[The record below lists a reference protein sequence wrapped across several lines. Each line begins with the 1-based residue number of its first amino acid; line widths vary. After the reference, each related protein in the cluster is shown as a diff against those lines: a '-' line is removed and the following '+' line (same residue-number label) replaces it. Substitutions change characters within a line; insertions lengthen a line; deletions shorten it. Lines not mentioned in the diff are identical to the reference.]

1 MPGNGTWERLG
12 CTNKQ
17 SWGWSCCLLLLG
29 SPRNHSLPAEASRSH
44 ITPWANKASPDLV
57 SITCLKSPPYTPPH
71 YLCSQPPYC
80 TSNIFKHSLP
90 QGLCKC
96 CSLCPRYLVNSSP
109 TCFTTPLQ
117 TDRPWPLTRTASFT
131 PCSTLIVV
139 VSTHPLQTWFLCICM
154 LFVSS
159 LVKNPPP
166 MQGTPVWFLGQEDPL
181 EKE

>member
-1 MPGNGTWERLG
+1 MWAALAREPQKPLSSCRGFQKPHHPLGQQGLTWSG
-12 CTNKQ
+12 V
-17 SWGWSCCLLLLG
+17 
-29 SPRNHSLPAEASRSH
+29 H
-44 ITPWANKASPDLV
+44 
-57 SITCLKSPPYTPPH
+57 TCLKSPPSTPPH
-71 YLCSQPPYC
+71 SLCSQDTSLLVAPP
-80 TSNIFKHSLP
+80 TFLSTVLP

-96 CSLCPRYLVNSSP
+96 CSLCPRYLGNNSP

-117 TDRPWPLTRTASFT
+117 TDCPWPLTQTASFT

-159 LVKNPPP
+159 LVAQLVKNPPP

-181 EKE
+181 KKE